1 MCECVIVNGM
11 YHKVKAYILVCAC
24 EREEGHPL
32 DTHSFYHLTH
42 SDSCCWGKR
51 RNGSN
56 TTPPNGASHSKQPQ
70 FNRERNI
77 SFLPFNS
84 ACSSRAK
91 RDPDRGQLTHAL
103 PHLPHPRYH
112 WDGDYERKEDAGFG
126 SLWLQCSDA
135 TANDTFFMHTPWVH
149 KQDNTSLGSKNTA
162 VHIMNH
168 IFWIKNMHPSYKV
181 IQQEVCY
188 TCYPLAF
195 PLISMADARLAM
207 DPLEVCDL

>member
-1 MCECVIVNGM
+1 M
-11 YHKVKAYILVCAC
+11 CAC

-91 RDPDRGQLTHAL
+91 RDPDRGSSRMPFLIFLILAITETVITREKRTPVLGACDSSVAMLQLMILFSCTHTVGSQTRQHVSWEQKYSCA
-103 PHLPHPRYH
+103 Y
-112 WDGDYERKEDAGFG
+112 YE
-126 SLWLQCSDA
+126 
-135 TANDTFFMHTPWVH
+135 
-149 KQDNTSLGSKNTA
+149 
-162 VHIMNH
+162 
-168 IFWIKNMHPSYKV
+168 SYFLDQKHA
-181 IQQEVCY
+181 
-188 TCYPLAF
+188 PK
-195 PLISMADARLAM
+195 S
-207 DPLEVCDL
+207 

>member
-135 TANDTFFMHTPWVH
+135 TANDTFFMHTHRGFTNKTTRLLGAKIQLCILWIIF
-149 KQDNTSLGSKNTA
+149 SGSKTCTQ
-162 VHIMNH
+162 V
-168 IFWIKNMHPSYKV
+168 IKSYSRRSV
-181 IQQEVCY
+181 IPV
-188 TCYPLAF
+188 
-195 PLISMADARLAM
+195 IR
-207 DPLEVCDL
+207 